1 MDASALVSAVDEAA
15 ACLDGVAIRSPLQRS
30 DRLSERYQAEVLLK
44 REDQQAVRSF
54 KIRGAYT
61 KIASLG
67 EAACERGVVCASAG
81 NHAQGV
87 AFACGLKR
95 IRATI
100 FMPTVT
106 PEQKVARVRHFGG
119 SYVDVVLTGDTYD
132 DAGDAAVTFAAR
144 TGALP
149 VPPFDDPMTI
159 AGQGTVGK
167 EITEDL
173 AGGPEVVVAAV
184 GGGGLLAGIATYV
197 KHVNPSALVVGA
209 EPAGAP
215 SMTAALEAGRPV
227 KLPAIDRFVDGAAVQ
242 EVGALTLA
250 VFQRQVDRMVVV
262 PEGKICT
269 TAVELYQDDG
279 IIAEPAGALSIAA
292 LDQLTPSLAG
302 RRVVCVLSGGN
313 NDILRYPEI
322 LERSLVYEGRKH
334 YFIIEF
340 AQKPGQLRRFVNEAL
355 GPNDDI
361 VRFEYLKK
369 NQKERGAALVGLEL
383 RDARDLP
390 PLLERL
396 EEVGINHRRLSSD
409 ELLYDYVI

>member
-1 MDASALVSAVDEAA
+1 MESSALVTAIDQAA
-15 ACLDGVAIRSPLQRS
+15 IRLRGIALRSPLERS
-30 DRLSERYQAEVLLK
+30 SRLSNRYGAEVLIK

-54 KIRGAYT
+54 KIRGAYN
-61 KIASLG
+61 KVASLG
-67 EAACERGVVCASAG
+67 QSAREHGVVCASAG
-81 NHAQGV
+81 NHGQGV
-87 AFACGLKR
+87 ASACALKR

-106 PEQKVARVRHFGG
+106 PDQKVARVRHFGG
-119 SYVDVVLTGDTYD
+119 ASVDVRLVGDTYD
-132 DAGDAAVTFAAR
+132 DAGQAAVAFAAE

-159 AGQGTVGK
+159 AGQGTIGK
-167 EITEDL
+167 EIVEDL
-173 AGGPEVVVAAV
+173 DGGPDVLVAAV
-184 GGGGLLAGIATYV
+184 GGGGLLAGIAAYV
-197 KHVNPSALVVGA
+197 KQAFPSAKLVGA
-209 EPAGAP
+209 EPAGAA
-215 SMTAALEAGRPV
+215 SMTAALAAGGPV
-227 KLPAIDRFVDGAAVQ
+227 KLADIDRFVDGAAVQ
-242 EVGALTLA
+242 EVGTATFGI
-250 VFQRQVDRMVVV
+250 FQRCVDRVVVV
-262 PEGKICT
+262 PEGKVCT

-279 IIAEPAGALSIAA
+279 IIAEPAGALPIAA
-292 LDQLTPSLAG
+292 LDELAPTIEG

-340 AQKPGQLRRFVNEAL
+340 AQKPGQLRRFVDRAL
-355 GPNDDI
+355 GPTDDI

-383 RDARDLP
+383 RDREDLP
-390 PLLERL
+390 PLLRRMED
-396 EEVGINHRRLSSD
+396 VGINYRQLSSH

>member
-1 MDASALVSAVDEAA
+1 MESSTLVTAIDEAA
-15 ACLDGVAIRSPLQRS
+15 TRLRGIALRSPLERSTRLS
-30 DRLSERYQAEVLLK
+30 DRYGAEVLIK
-44 REDQQAVRSF
+44 REDQQSVRSF
-54 KIRGAYT
+54 KIRGAYN
-61 KIASLG
+61 KIAALG
-67 EAACERGVVCASAG
+67 EEARERGVVCASAG

-87 AFACGLKR
+87 ASACARER

-106 PEQKVARVRHFGG
+106 PDQKVARVRHFGG
-119 SYVDVVLTGDTYD
+119 TYVDIRLVGDTYD
-132 DAGDAAVTFAAR
+132 DAGRAAVAFATE

-159 AGQGTVGK
+159 AGQGTIAK
-167 EITEDL
+167 EIVEDL
-173 AGGPEVVVAAV
+173 PGGPEVVVAAV
-184 GGGGLLAGIATYV
+184 GGGGLLAGIAAYV
-197 KHVNPSALVVGA
+197 KQAYPSALVVGA
-209 EPAGAP
+209 EPAGAA
-215 SMTAALEAGRPV
+215 SMTAALAAGGPV
-227 KLPAIDRFVDGAAVQ
+227 KLPDIDRFVDGAAVQ
-242 EVGALTLA
+242 EVGATTFA
-250 VFQRQVDRMVVV
+250 VFQRCVDRVLVV
-262 PEGKICT
+262 PEGKVCT

-279 IIAEPAGALSIAA
+279 IIAEPAGALPIAA
-292 LDQLTPSLAG
+292 LDQLAPAIEG

-340 AQKPGQLRRFVNEAL
+340 AQKPGQLRRFVDQAL
-355 GPNDDI
+355 GPTDDI

-383 RDARDLP
+383 RSREDLP
-390 PLLERL
+390 PLLQRL
-396 EEVGINHRRLSSD
+396 ERVGINYRHLSSH

>member
-1 MDASALVSAVDEAA
+1 MDASQLVSAIDEAA
-15 ACLDGVAIRSPLQRS
+15 ARLRGVAIRSPLQRS
-30 DRLSERYQAEVLLK
+30 DRLSERYRAEVLFK
-44 REDQQAVRSF
+44 REDLQAVRSF
-54 KIRGAYT
+54 KIRGAYN

-67 EAACERGVVCASAG
+67 DAACERGVVCASAG

-87 AFACGLKR
+87 ASACALKG

-119 SYVDVVLTGDTYD
+119 SWAEIQLTGDTYD
-132 DAGDAAVTFAAR
+132 DAGQAAVAFAAR

-159 AGQGTVGK
+159 AGQGTIGK
-167 EITEDL
+167 EILEDL
-173 AGGPEVVVAAV
+173 EGGPDVVVAGV

-197 KHVNPSALVVGA
+197 KHLHPSTLVVGA
-209 EPAGAP
+209 EPAGAA
-215 SMTAALEAGRPV
+215 SMTAALAAGRPV
-227 KLPAIDRFVDGAAVQ
+227 KLPEIDRFVDGAAVQ
-242 EVGALTLA
+242 EVGALTLE
-250 VFQRQVDRMVVV
+250 VFQRAVDRMEVV

-292 LDQLTPSLAG
+292 LDALAPALVG
-302 RRVVCVLSGGN
+302 RRVVCLLSGGN

-340 AQKPGQLRRFVNEAL
+340 AQKPGQLRRFVDEAL
-355 GPNDDI
+355 GPTDDI

-383 RDARDLP
+383 RHPDDLP
-390 PLLERL
+390 PLLQRL
-396 EEVGINHRRLSSD
+396 DRAGINHRRLSTD
-409 ELLYDYVI
+409 DLLYDYVI